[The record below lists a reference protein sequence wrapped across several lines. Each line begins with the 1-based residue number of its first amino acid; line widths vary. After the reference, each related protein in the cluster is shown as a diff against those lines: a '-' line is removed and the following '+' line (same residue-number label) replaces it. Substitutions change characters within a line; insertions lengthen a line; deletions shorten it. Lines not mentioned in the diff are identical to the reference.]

1 MVFGVN
7 ASPCLLNA
15 TLKHHISQDETD
27 PGLFENLFKLFYV
40 DDLVAGERGV
50 VDCLSLYQK
59 ICLRSAYQ
67 KVASTCQS
75 AFQILPEVL
84 ELICED
90 HVGTVKTC
98 ALVDDTESYAK
109 TTVNHLK
116 KLDKK
121 DEHKVLGQR
130 TDYIFNSRFSAER
143 FHRFLASLIKG
154 SRTFRKCCLFS
165 CRYKRWRTS
174 IIKVTVYLPSSFRK
188 KISTNQNIASAKISY
203 QFLAPKV
210 TVFRRNKTTNSNTST
225 DPFSAATKTLAFG
238 NFFKLV
244 KSAITFARKV

>member
-15 TLKHHISQDETD
+15 TLKHHISQYETD
-27 PGLFENLFKLFYV
+27 PGLVENLFKLFYV
-40 DDLVAGERGV
+40 DDLVVGERGV
-50 VDCLSLYQK
+50 EECLSLYQK

-98 ALVDDTESYAK
+98 ALVEDTESYAK

-116 KLDKK
+116 KLDTK

-130 TDYIFNSRFSAER
+130 TDYIFNSRFSAETISPISSI
-143 FHRFLASLIKG
+143 FNKG
-154 SRTFRKCCLFS
+154 
-165 CRYKRWRTS
+165 
-174 IIKVTVYLPSSFRK
+174 
-188 KISTNQNIASAKISY
+188 
-203 QFLAPKV
+203 
-210 TVFRRNKTTNSNTST
+210 
-225 DPFSAATKTLAFG
+225 
-238 NFFKLV
+238 
-244 KSAITFARKV
+244 